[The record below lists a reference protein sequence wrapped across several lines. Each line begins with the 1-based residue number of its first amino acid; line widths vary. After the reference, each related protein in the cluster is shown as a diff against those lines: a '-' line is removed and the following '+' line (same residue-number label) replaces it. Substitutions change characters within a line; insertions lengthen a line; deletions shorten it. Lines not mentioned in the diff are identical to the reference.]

1 MSLRSSTDDNGTR
14 SKVEVSAAGA
24 PGLRIQANGKSMTAP
39 ADAFPASLWNPAL
52 MKQFVA
58 INTVDGTMMPIK
70 VTSKGVDDVAILS
83 GRTQARH
90 FNMQGVFNQ
99 DLWYDDQGRLVQL
112 KLKGS
117 DGSDVFYR
125 LVTATADAGASSRVA
140 RSSGTRQE

>member
-1 MSLRSSTDDNGTR
+1 LRSSTDDNGTR
-14 SKVEVSAAGA
+14 SKVEVSAAGGQ
-24 PGLRIQANGKSMTAP
+24 GLRIQANGKSMTAP
-39 ADAFPASLWNPAL
+39 ADALPASLWNPAL
-52 MKQFVA
+52 MKQIVA

-70 VTSKGVDDVAILS
+70 VTSEGVDDVAIPS

-90 FNMQGVFNQ
+90 FNMQGVFDQ

-140 RSSGTRQE
+140 RSSGTGQE